1 MMLSAHGGEGSDY
14 GGSYDD
20 YDEDEEEEEWSEYE
34 EEDGVG
40 ALPDGEDEEVGDAE
54 GGEGDPA
61 GYEDDEAYAR
71 APQDAEEREVAQRL
85 MALAGITDCECAR
98 DRVFGNSVMFSPTPR
113 LGC

>member
-20 YDEDEEEEEWSEYE
+20 YDEEEEEEWTEYE

-54 GGEGDPA
+54 GGEVEPA

-71 APQDAEEREVAQRL
+71 ALQDAEEREVAQRL
-85 MALAGITDCECAR
+85 MALAGITDCECTR
-98 DRVFGNSVMFSPTPR
+98 DRVFEIQSCFLPLRVWDVD
-113 LGC
+113 